1 MTLGQYIKNLRV
13 KSGMT
18 QEMLAD
24 KLNISRQ
31 AVAKW
36 ESNSSQPSC
45 ANLITLS
52 KIFNVSYDKFL
63 KISFQSKYKTLCI
76 TLFIASVIMIILFI
90 ITFLISYQ
98 NAVPENIIGY
108 SDTSTQ
114 IYVTGTVTIP
124 YIFLIIAI
132 AAFISGIIIMM
143 KNKAKYV
150 KIN

>member
-143 KNKAKYV
+143 KKKHI
-150 KIN
+150 K

>member
-18 QEMLAD
+18 QDMLAD

-45 ANLITLS
+45 ADLFTLS

-132 AAFISGIIIMM
+132 AAFISSIIIMM
-143 KNKAKYV
+143 KKKHI
-150 KIN
+150 K